1 MDLQLLALI
10 VLAILCVLQWRH
22 SASRMQEMERKI
34 AELAEV
40 KDDLQRLL
48 AKQGQQTA
56 PAPASQT
63 AAPQPVQEEDAPK
76 EEPVPTH
83 AVAAHQSVVPVGQR
97 QPAVVAAR
105 PMATVPAEPTA
116 PQADVSDISP
126 EVVAVI
132 MAAVAAYGYSP
143 AAIRSIK
150 AKKTAECTLD
160 YGRPPGR
167 YAVIDIYFSPGGYR
181 MKKFKITVNGQAYEV
196 EVEEIGGAAPAPA
209 VVPTPAA
216 PAQAPQPAAP
226 AAPAAAPA
234 PAAAAPSPAAMEPI
248 PDGAVVIKAPM
259 PGKIS
264 ALKAE
269 AGQAVKRGDV
279 LLVLEAMKMQNDIT
293 ATAEGKLHSL
303 RVNVGDNVKTG
314 DALAV
319 IVQ

>member
-1 MDLQLLALI
+1 
-10 VLAILCVLQWRH
+10 
-22 SASRMQEMERKI
+22 
-34 AELAEV
+34 
-40 KDDLQRLL
+40 
-48 AKQGQQTA
+48 
-56 PAPASQT
+56 
-63 AAPQPVQEEDAPK
+63 
-76 EEPVPTH
+76 
-83 AVAAHQSVVPVGQR
+83 
-97 QPAVVAAR
+97 
-105 PMATVPAEPTA
+105 
-116 PQADVSDISP
+116 
-126 EVVAVI
+126 
-132 MAAVAAYGYSP
+132 
-143 AAIRSIK
+143 
-150 AKKTAECTLD
+150 
-160 YGRPPGR
+160 
-167 YAVIDIYFSPGGYR
+167 

-226 AAPAAAPA
+226 AAPAAAP
-234 PAAAAPSPAAMEPI
+234 SPAAMEPI

-264 ALKAE
+264 ALKSE

>member
-1 MDLQLLALI
+1 
-10 VLAILCVLQWRH
+10 
-22 SASRMQEMERKI
+22 
-34 AELAEV
+34 
-40 KDDLQRLL
+40 
-48 AKQGQQTA
+48 
-56 PAPASQT
+56 
-63 AAPQPVQEEDAPK
+63 
-76 EEPVPTH
+76 
-83 AVAAHQSVVPVGQR
+83 
-97 QPAVVAAR
+97 
-105 PMATVPAEPTA
+105 
-116 PQADVSDISP
+116 
-126 EVVAVI
+126 
-132 MAAVAAYGYSP
+132 
-143 AAIRSIK
+143 
-150 AKKTAECTLD
+150 
-160 YGRPPGR
+160 
-167 YAVIDIYFSPGGYR
+167 

-209 VVPTPAA
+209 VVSTPAA

-264 ALKAE
+264 ALKSE